1 MREGARRREPPLVRP
16 ILKWAGG
23 KRQLLPVLRPFY
35 PARFRRYFEP
45 FVGSGAVF
53 LDLHN
58 AGELDGH
65 AVRLSDLNPDVIGCY
80 RTVRD
85 ALSDVVGW
93 LRRLE
98 AAHNAD
104 GSEHFYRIRDLEF
117 NPTRK
122 KILGSGDPASAYT
135 PKLAAMLIYL
145 NRTGFNGLFRVNA
158 SGAFNVPAG
167 RYVRPSDLR
176 RRKPDAVERGVETA
190 RAQPERLVVR
200 GRGG

>member
-104 GSEHFYRIRDLEF
+104 G
-117 NPTRK
+117 
-122 KILGSGDPASAYT
+122 AST
-135 PKLAAMLIYL
+135 S
-145 NRTGFNGLFRVNA
+145 TGFATWSSIRLARKSWRVEIPHRRTRR
-158 SGAFNVPAG
+158 S
-167 RYVRPSDLR
+167 SLR
-176 RRKPDAVERGVETA
+176 CSST
-190 RAQPERLVVR
+190 
-200 GRGG
+200 